1 MDHEPASVKVKVLK
15 SLYAAK
21 AMKLD
26 PFLKLVPSYRDYVW
40 GGDRLRPGH
49 SPTAEAWVVWEK
61 DKIESGSLA
70 GKTLGEAASQFG
82 EALLGAKAMKRTG
95 TRFPLLIKLLD
106 CAQWLSLQVH
116 PNDQQA
122 IELEGPGQF
131 GKTEAWHILDS
142 QPNSTLI
149 AGLKPNTSADI
160 VAASIRNGTVIEHV
174 HYAAVSAGD
183 TIFMPAG
190 TLHAL
195 GPGLLIYEVQQ
206 TSDLTYRV
214 YDWGRPQTEKRPL
227 HIEKS
232 IQVTRADSRAP
243 TLSMP
248 ECEDGTQQTL
258 VQCEYFT
265 LDILCAST
273 KNMALDTKRES
284 FHAITVIEGKA
295 VLRARDESLELDK
308 FQTAVIPASV
318 GNYQFQPLTNC
329 RALKSSS

>member
-1 MDHEPASVKVKVLK
+1 
-15 SLYAAK
+15 
-21 AMKLD
+21 MKLD
-26 PFLKLVPSYRDYVW
+26 AFLKLVPSYRDYVW

-49 SPTAEAWVVWEK
+49 SPTAEAWVVWEE
-61 DKIESGSLA
+61 DVIESGSLA
-70 GKTLGEAASQFG
+70 GKTLGEAAVQFG
-82 EALLGAKAMKRTG
+82 EALLGAKAMTRTG

-122 IELEGPGQF
+122 VELEGPGQF
-131 GKTEAWHILDS
+131 GKTEAWHILEA
-142 QPNSTLI
+142 QQNSTLI
-149 AGLKPNTSADI
+149 AGLKPDTSAET
-160 VAASIRNGTVIEHV
+160 VAVSIRNGTIIEHV
-174 HYAAVSAGD
+174 QYAAVFAGD

-232 IQVTRADSRAP
+232 IAVTQVDSKTP
-243 TLSMP
+243 IIPMP
-248 ECEDGTQQTL
+248 ECADGTQQTL
-258 VQCEYFT
+258 VECEYFT
-265 LDILCAST
+265 LEILCAST
-273 KNMALDTKRES
+273 KNIALNTKRES
-284 FHAITVIEGKA
+284 FHAITLIEGKA
-295 VLRARDESLELDK
+295 VLRAGDGSLQLDK

-318 GNYQFQPLTNC
+318 GNYQFQPLTDC
-329 RALKSSS
+329 RALKSSL